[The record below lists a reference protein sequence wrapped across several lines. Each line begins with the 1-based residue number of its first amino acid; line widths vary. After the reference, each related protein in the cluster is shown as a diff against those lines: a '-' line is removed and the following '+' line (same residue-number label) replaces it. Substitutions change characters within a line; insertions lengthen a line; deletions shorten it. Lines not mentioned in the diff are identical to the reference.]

1 MRVLPNTPDNWP
13 QGIYSAE
20 RHAEWYNKECIITLR
35 IAGVVWSRAVGHQRQ
50 DPDSSSPSSSLYRHI
65 SAQVRGG

>member
-35 IAGVVWSRAVGHQRQ
+35 IAGVVWSRAVGHQRHQ
-50 DPDSSSPSSSLYRHI
+50 QLFPSAWRMTDSPLRH
-65 SAQVRGG
+65 S